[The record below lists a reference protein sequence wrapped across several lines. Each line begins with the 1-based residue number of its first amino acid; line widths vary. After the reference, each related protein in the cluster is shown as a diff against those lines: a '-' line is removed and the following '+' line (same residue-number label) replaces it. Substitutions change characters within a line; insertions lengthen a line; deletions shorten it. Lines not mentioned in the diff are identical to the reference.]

1 MTVQAPQ
8 LHPLAVQVQ
17 PARHELHRAEAEPHR
32 LFVQHTVR
40 QAAGARADEL
50 HGEGVEGGV
59 LDAPRVH
66 AVQRAG
72 DGQGQL
78 AAVGGPAAGRAANFR
93 LQGAA
98 HRLAHSGGVDAEIAL
113 GFGLDEHVPQV
124 GGLLDVQADGAV
136 DAAEGQVVDLP
147 AEGRDVQVFAAVA
160 AHGYHILLA
169 EAQGAGQ
176 VHGEGGVAAAMV
188 EQPAPVAEDGGVVG
202 DSPEGEQHGATLP
215 LPGRKEFAP
224 VAAQPL
230 VFIFVAVVVGQHLHG
245 VGDAHRLQLQHTLW
259 AHERRVE
266 LGREQP
272 AFVPIVVFHGSSPI
286 EKITLHLIV
295 TQRYERK
302 KKPGAVL
309 QRFLAAFST
318 KKRRVQ
324 IKTAFGMKC
333 GCFLLRPLA

>member
-1 MTVQAPQ
+1 MAGTHCVAAQIFFQDLSVQPLDAVRHGIALIGKALVAVQTAQ

-17 PARHELHRAEAEPHR
+17 PACHELHGAEAEPQR
-32 LFVQHTVR
+32 FFVQHTVR

-50 HGEGVEGGV
+50 HREGIQGGV

-147 AEGRDVQVFAAVA
+147 AEGWD
-160 AHGYHILLA
+160 I
-169 EAQGAGQ
+169 
-176 VHGEGGVAAAMV
+176 
-188 EQPAPVAEDGGVVG
+188 
-202 DSPEGEQHGATLP
+202 
-215 LPGRKEFAP
+215 
-224 VAAQPL
+224 
-230 VFIFVAVVVGQHLHG
+230 
-245 VGDAHRLQLQHTLW
+245 
-259 AHERRVE
+259 
-266 LGREQP
+266 
-272 AFVPIVVFHGSSPI
+272 
-286 EKITLHLIV
+286 
-295 TQRYERK
+295 
-302 KKPGAVL
+302 
-309 QRFLAAFST
+309 
-318 KKRRVQ
+318 
-324 IKTAFGMKC
+324 
-333 GCFLLRPLA
+333 